1 MKKIM
6 TLFLSLLV
14 ILSACSNEETKQTE
28 QVPELLEVTITTPE
42 KIKVQEE
49 ITIEASVVQGKEKVT
64 DADEVKFEIWKAG
77 QDDHDMVE
85 AKHQQDGIYSI
96 KKTFTEGGN
105 FNIVAHT
112 TARSMHSMPKKEI
125 LVEGEEK
132 AVDSDLS
139 QDSEGTEHSHD
150 EHQSEGSEHEHGD
163 HHNSEVDFDFHV
175 HEAIKSNQKTEL
187 TVHLKQGSEQITGA
201 SVRFEIWGENQSKH
215 EFIPAVEGA
224 NGAYSLT
231 YTFLSSGTYNVKIHV
246 EKGNIHDHTEKTVN
260 VN

>member
-1 MKKIM
+1 MELALMKKLIILLF
-6 TLFLSLLV
+6 TLLF
-14 ILSACSNEETKQTE
+14 LSACSNEETKQQE
-28 QVPELLEVTITTPE
+28 KAPELIEVSITTPE

-49 ITIEASVVQGKEKVT
+49 ATIEASVVQGKEKVT

-77 QDDHDMVE
+77 QDNHEMVE
-85 AKHQQDGIYSI
+85 AKHQKDGIYSI

-105 FNIVAHT
+105 YYIVAHT
-112 TARSMHSMPKKEI
+112 TARRMHSMPKKEI
-125 LVEGEEK
+125 TVEAMEAEK
-132 AVDSDLS
+132 QA
-139 QDSEGTEHSHD
+139 EGMEHSHD
-150 EHQSEGSEHEHGD
+150 DHPAEGSEDEHGD

-175 HEAIKSNQKTEL
+175 HEPIKSNQKADL
-187 TVHLKQGSEQITGA
+187 TVHLNQGSEQITGA
-201 SVRFEIWGENQSKH
+201 SVRLEIWGENQSKH

-231 YTFLSSGTYNVKIHV
+231 YTFPSSGTFNVKIHV